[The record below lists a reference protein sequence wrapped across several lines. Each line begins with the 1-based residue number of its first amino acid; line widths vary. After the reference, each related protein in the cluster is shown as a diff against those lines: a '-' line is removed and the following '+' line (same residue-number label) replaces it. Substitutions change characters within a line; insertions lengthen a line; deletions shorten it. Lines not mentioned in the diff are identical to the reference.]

1 MFRKTKHIHFVGIG
15 GIGMSGMAELLF
27 NLGFTI
33 SGSDKL
39 ISDRTDHLKSIG
51 ITIFDGHFS
60 DNIVNCDVLVYSS
73 AVKLDNPEII
83 EAKHQNI
90 PVIRRAEM
98 LGELLKVKSTSIA
111 IGGTHGKTT
120 TSSMLGSIL
129 SVAEL
134 NPTLVIGGIVNEL
147 GSNTISGSG
156 DIIVVEADEFDRTFL
171 SLQPTMSA
179 ITSIELEHLDCYD
192 NLEDIQN
199 TFTQFAN
206 SVPFYGI
213 VSVCIDDRNVQRI
226 LPNIKRPIITYGLT
240 NQADIQAKNIHYAN
254 QCSQFTVMRNLETL
268 GDVNLNAP
276 GEHNIQNALAA
287 ISLSL
292 ELDIKFG
299 DIQIGLENYSGVRR
313 RFEIRNKTN
322 SGIMLV
328 DDYAHHPS
336 EVQATLKAA
345 RSGWN
350 KRIVAIFQPHLYTRT
365 RDFYQDFALAF
376 MHSDVLVV
384 TDIYPARE
392 EPIDGITGRLISDNA
407 RTIGHK
413 NVIYIQNKED
423 IPTNIAEITKPDDLV
438 ITMGAGDIWKFNDM
452 IFQELTK

>member
-292 ELDIKFG
+292 ELDIKFR